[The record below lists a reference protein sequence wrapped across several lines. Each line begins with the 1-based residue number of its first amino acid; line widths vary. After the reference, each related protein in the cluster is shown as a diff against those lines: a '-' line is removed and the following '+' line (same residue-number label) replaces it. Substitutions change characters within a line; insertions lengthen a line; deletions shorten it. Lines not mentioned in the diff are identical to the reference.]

1 MNLLK
6 PLRPTLIQLNQK
18 SYFNAKLLKEYDPV
32 FFIGTSRS
40 IKGIIKKK
48 NILTDNFH
56 YATNSKKFGWRS
68 CIQQGT
74 PPTKATLLLLESW
87 VVSNIPKMIPDA
99 EETKEMLCEY
109 PEAPTMLYLEDTEK
123 FKDCDGNPIDIETR
137 GDRTPKG
144 IYFSAKD
151 VSRVFEMPEIIKTLN
166 NKNSAYEK
174 NNHYN
179 IYMAYGDNIPDA
191 VQKKEVFI
199 TYKGMLKIL
208 FSSRSGNAEKFID
221 WATETLFTAQMGT
234 EDKKEELGAKLIGQ
248 SVKNIRAVF
257 KTCSKKVPCIYRFS
271 LGSAKDLRVSLDL
284 PENIKDNFT
293 IIKYG
298 LTKDIERRS
307 SEHVQEYEKIPGV
320 KLRLIGFSYID
331 PKFLYQAEVDI
342 KDYFH
347 SVEIPVGYKSYK
359 ELVAINPDH
368 EKLINKQFD
377 YIGTEYQGSITELI
391 IQIEKLKLK
400 LTNLAEKHEWELKD
414 KDRIIE
420 YKNIEI
426 EKKNM
431 EIENCK
437 LKNELLEMKIKNML
451 NNYVDFSSVSMGV
464 NNTPSLFPI

>member
-1 MNLLK
+1 MTAV
-6 PLRPTLIQLNQK
+6 RPVLITLNNK
-18 SYFNAKLLKEYDPV
+18 SYFNAKLLKEYDPA

-40 IKGIIKKK
+40 IKTIIKKK
-48 NILTDNFH
+48 NIITDNFH
-56 YATNSKKFGWRS
+56 YATNSKKFGWRT
-68 CIQQGT
+68 CIQQAT

-87 VVSNIPKMIPDA
+87 VVSNVPKMMPDA
-99 EETKEMLCEY
+99 EETKETLYEY
-109 PEAPTMLYLEDTEK
+109 PEAPCIISLEDDEK
-123 FKDCDGNPIDIETR
+123 FKDCDGNPVDIETR

-151 VSRVFEMPEIIKTLN
+151 VSTIFEMPEIIKTLN
-166 NKNSAYEK
+166 HKNSAYGK
-174 NNHYN
+174 NIHYN
-179 IYMAYGDNIPDA
+179 ICMVHGDSIPYA

-208 FSSRSGNAEKFID
+208 FSSRSGNAEKFTD

-234 EDKKEELGAKLIGQ
+234 EEKKEELGAKLIGQ
-248 SVKNIRAVF
+248 SVKNVRAVF
-257 KTCSKKVPCIYRFS
+257 RTCSKKVPCIYRFS
-271 LGSAKDLRVSLDL
+271 LGLAKDLRESLNL

-307 SEHVQEYEKIPGV
+307 AEHTQEYEKIPGV
-320 KLRLIGFSYID
+320 KLHLISFSYID

-347 SVEIPVGYKSYK
+347 SAEIPVEYKSYK

-420 YKNIEI
+420 NKTIEI
-426 EKKNM
+426 EKKTI

-437 LKNELLEMKIKNML
+437 LKNELLEMKLKYN
-451 NNYVDFSSVSMGV
+451 SK
-464 NNTPSLFPI
+464 

>member
-1 MNLLK
+1 M
-6 PLRPTLIQLNQK
+6 PTLRPVLITVNNK
-18 SYFNAKLLKEYDPV
+18 SYFNAKLLKDYDPA

-40 IKGIIKKK
+40 IKTIIKKK
-48 NILTDNFH
+48 NIVTDNFH

-68 CIQQGT
+68 CIQQSN

-87 VVSNIPKMIPDA
+87 VVSNVPKMMPAA
-99 EETKEMLCEY
+99 EETKEMLYEY
-109 PEAPTMLYLEDTEK
+109 PEAPCVITLEDSEK

-137 GDRTPKG
+137 GDRTHKG

-151 VSRVFEMPEIIKTLN
+151 VSRVFEMPSLIKTIIHDKKTN
-166 NKNSAYEK
+166 YDNDDYKIFVCKKVGNSDKSVNKQ
-174 NNHYN
+174 
-179 IYMAYGDNIPDA
+179 I
-191 VQKKEVFI
+191 FI
-199 TYKGMLKIL
+199 TYEGMIKIL
-208 FSSRSGNAEKFID
+208 YSSHSKKAKTFRN

-234 EDKKEELGAKLIGQ
+234 EDKKEELSAKLIGQ

-257 KTCSKKVPCIYRFS
+257 RTCSKKVPCIYRFS

-307 SEHVQEYEKIPGV
+307 AEHVQEYEKIPGV

-347 SVEIPVGYKSYK
+347 SVEIPVEYKSYK

-420 YKNIEI
+420 NKTIEI
-426 EKKNM
+426 EKKTI
-431 EIENCK
+431 EIENSK
-437 LKNELLEMKIKNML
+437 LKNEILEMKIKNML
-451 NNYVDFSSVSMGV
+451 DNYVDFSSVSMRE
-464 NNTPSLFPI
+464 NDTPSLFTI